1 MAPSTGIF
9 DLPEEIQNEICSHCS
24 QCDLICLSLVC
35 YRFRELAAAQLYRNF
50 HIVFPD
56 EDDPCFD
63 SPIDGL
69 AGGLDTF
76 VTSEYNYAKH
86 LRDLSLDTLSA
97 GDKAEVAYKPY
108 LASVSCGKFM
118 NTLLLLTLRRA
129 KALDT
134 FRWNIRVELS
144 RPVYRALHNIQSL
157 RSLHIR
163 LQAGPSLYEIPPPL
177 PYVTAPY
184 HANPTISSALPWNPL
199 EGSATGPLFGP
210 PPPFLAPPP
219 SNNKP
224 PPRSRPVN
232 KSSTRNEPPTISGFK
247 NLENL
252 SVLDIDNLDIITEL
266 KVCVQNSA
274 STLKKL
280 KLSFSDALATQ
291 ARKPSLDS
299 VDPEESDPEDDFQV
313 VPLPNA
319 VNFEASGPAKVYR
332 AQEERKAQEAVLEYV
347 FEIEPYLAKTWN
359 ASKEASKKTKQEPQ
373 DKVNSRENI
382 ADAIENV
389 TKTTI
394 GKAENTDELNTFISP
409 KVLDCIIEVV
419 KGLNLDTEPFDQRKL
434 LDTIVT
440 ATRERLSSLD
450 QTETA
455 TASSSTEV
463 VPSATSV
470 DDRTITPA
478 TDDKRSSASGYS
490 APRHGLSDIT
500 SKDEMKPED
509 IDIAAPE
516 EQLAIDSQEEQTN
529 DETLD
534 ESSPVKTPVIST
546 KGGNTPLLG
555 DGSDAA
561 NAASKTAQRHNIDR
575 LNTKLHDLEQQ
586 AEKVAKAR
594 EPLSISDEEADAR
607 LQEAHRRLDSINR
620 EMEDIRHEMNMI
632 EAEVEDA
639 GVQSTQRLRGK
650 EKDELHRRVNE
661 YARGTRGIG
670 LHSLSLYLI
679 PIKASV
685 LGRAIDLHMLRRI
698 TLLNVGSQ
706 VAFWILMSKQNRL
719 KPLQLRKIF
728 TDNVSVPFLQ
738 FVSELDCVHELFLL
752 ERMPKHK
759 PESLAPRSKT
769 TTEQI
774 RKLVLRKHM
783 PNLKRL
789 MIKNKADG
797 LWDVDS
803 KTTQLI
809 CRRGKVLEELAVTMG
824 MDAVHVFIQNITGLV
839 NLRALQLISFR
850 HEDTCLSVM
859 RETRRFIVDAVS
871 HHPQLKLEYLCM
883 VDDERVTR
891 IIRKPRTGRKAKK
904 DKGKGKG
911 ASQTGLN
918 YSWATHGP
926 SPVAET
932 SWDAE
937 SDSDEDED
945 ELQGMELELNE
956 NVPYYDIWGV
966 RIFKKEMVAGRL

>member
-1 MAPSTGIF
+1 MATSAGIF
-9 DLPEEIQNEICSHCS
+9 NLPEEIQNEICSHCS

-35 YRFRELAAAQLYRNF
+35 NRFRELAAAQLYRNF

-129 KALDT
+129 KSLDT

-144 RPVYRALHNIQSL
+144 RPVYKALHAIRSL
-157 RSLHIR
+157 RNLHLR
-163 LQAGPSLYEIPPPL
+163 LQAGPSLYETPPPL
-177 PYVTAPY
+177 PYVTVPY
-184 HANPTISSALPWNPL
+184 HVNSTTSSSALPWSPP
-199 EGSATGPLFGP
+199 EGSVIFGP
-210 PPPFLAPPP
+210 PPPFLAPLPTY
-219 SNNKP
+219 NKP
-224 PPRSRPVN
+224 PPRSRPST
-232 KSSTRNEPPTISGFK
+232 KSSSHNEPPTISGFK

-252 SVLDIDNLDIITEL
+252 SVLDIDNLDIITEI
-266 KVCVQNSA
+266 KVCVRNSA

-291 ARKPSLDS
+291 ARKPCQDT
-299 VDPEESDPEDDFQV
+299 VEPEESDPEDDFQV

-332 AQEERKAQEAVLEYV
+332 AQEERKAQEAVLGRV
-347 FEIEPYLAKTWN
+347 FEIEPYLTKTWN
-359 ASKEASKKTKQEPQ
+359 ASKEALKKTKQELE
-373 DKVNSRENI
+373 KANSRGNI
-382 ADAIENV
+382 ADVVENV
-389 TKTTI
+389 TKTLMD
-394 GKAENTDELNTFISP
+394 KAENTDELNT
-409 KVLDCIIEVV
+409 LDPQKMLDIIM
-419 KGLNLDTEPFDQRKL
+419 K
-434 LDTIVT
+434 
-440 ATRERLSSLD
+440 AARERLES
-450 QTETA
+450 QVPTETNA
-455 TASSSTEV
+455 ASSSKEV

-470 DDRTITPA
+470 DSWDDRIATPA
-478 TDDKRSSASGYS
+478 TDENHPSECSTYKRE
-490 APRHGLSDIT
+490 LSNIAN
-500 SKDEMKPED
+500 KDEMKPED

-516 EQLAIDSQEEQTN
+516 EQLFIETQEDQN
-529 DETLD
+529 NNETIA
-534 ESSPVKTPVIST
+534 ESSPAKTPVIST
-546 KGGNTPLLG
+546 KGGSTPLLNNEA
-555 DGSDAA
+555 DGAA
-561 NAASKTAQRHNIDR
+561 VANRTSQRHNFDR
-575 LNTKLHDLEQQ
+575 LNTKLLDLEEQ
-586 AEKVAKAR
+586 AEKVARTR
-594 EPLSISDEEADAR
+594 EPLNISDEEADAR
-607 LQEAHRRLDSINR
+607 LRDAQTRLESINR
-620 EMEDIRHEMNMI
+620 EMVDIKHEMNMI
-632 EAEVEDA
+632 EAEAEDA
-639 GVQSTQRLRGK
+639 DVQTNQCRGGD

-670 LHSLSLYLI
+670 LRSLSLHLI

-706 VAFWILMSKQNRL
+706 APFWVLMSKENRL

-728 TDNVSVPFLQ
+728 TDNVSLQ
-738 FVSELDCVHELFLL
+738 FLHFISELDCVHELFML
-752 ERMPKHK
+752 ERMSKYK

-783 PNLKRL
+783 PGLKRL
-789 MIKNKADG
+789 MIKNKADSS
-797 LWDVDS
+797 WDVDS

-809 CRRGKVLEELAVTMG
+809 CRRGKALEELAVTMG

-891 IIRKPRTGRKAKK
+891 ITRKPRTSRKAKK

-911 ASQTGLN
+911 TGQTGLN
-918 YSWATHGP
+918 YSWTG
-926 SPVAET
+926 SGSFPVSGT
-932 SWDAE
+932 VGWDTE
-937 SDSDEDED
+937 SDSDEDD
-945 ELQGMELELNE
+945 SELPGMELELNE

-966 RIFKKEMVAGRL
+966 RIFKKETVAGRL